1 MTVLRSGSASDVGR
15 VRSNNQDLALET
27 SNLFAVADGMGG
39 HVGGEVAA
47 QLAVQSLRQAFDRH
61 PSAQGLVD
69 AIGAANQAVWTEG
82 QEQADL
88 RGMGTTLTVAALV
101 QGSGGRDVL
110 ALANV
115 GDSRAYVFADG
126 QLSQV
131 TSDHSL
137 AEERV
142 RQGAM
147 TEQEAAVHPHRHI
160 LTRAL
165 GVGPGVD
172 VDLWELDLKT
182 GDRLLLC
189 SDGLTNE
196 VSDVEIA
203 ALLEERSDPSDAA
216 RVLVDLANQH
226 GGNDNITV
234 VVVDV
239 LVGEEGDGSSRPSGP
254 AAATALAAGAG
265 AAAATADEAGA
276 GADPGGVARCVAGG
290 RSGYGLERGEG
301 RSRDGAGLLI
311 SRSDDG
317 VTSVVPAVGSAT
329 ANGMRSGDRTRGMST
344 AVAAPPTTT
353 GIVVA
358 PGAPPPPRRPDPKS
372 KRENRRRRRRRQP
385 RAITFRVVLF
395 VLLFAGSRRRRL
407 LLRPLVRHGCLLRHR
422 GPQPAGHLSGSCRRR
437 VVVQTPR
444 RRADRCHDVADTRHR
459 RLDRQGP
466 GDRAQPLC
474 RSRLRQQPAPGGDL
488 SAAALQRIGTVC
500 REPGPERPHHGP
512 PGDHHYA
519 ADDSYLRYDDHGPSQ
534 WTMRQQDVHDQGAC
548 MTTA

>member
-47 QLAVQSLRQAFDRH
+47 RLAVQSLRQAFDQQ
-61 PSAQGLVD
+61 PTAQGLVD
-69 AIGAANQAVWTEG
+69 AIGAANQAIWVEG

-101 QGSGGRDVL
+101 QGSEGRDVL

-137 AEERV
+137 AEEKV

-203 ALLEERSDPSDAA
+203 ALLGERSDPSNVA

-239 LVGEEGDGSSRPSGP
+239 LVGEEGDGSSAPSRPAS
-254 AAATALAAGAG
+254 AAALATGAG
-265 AAAATADEAGA
+265 AAAATAAGA
-276 GADPGGVARCVAGG
+276 VADGDAVGAPAASPAGDRAGAPGVPG
-290 RSGYGLERGEG
+290 SEFP
-301 RSRDGAGLLI
+301 RD
-311 SRSDDG
+311 DDG
-317 VTSVVPAVGSAT
+317 VTSVVPAVGSSA
-329 ANGMRSGDRTRGMST
+329 ANGIRSADRSRAMGT
-344 AVAAPPTTT
+344 AVAEPRTTT
-353 GIVVA
+353 GIIVA
-358 PGAPPPPRRPDPKS
+358 PGAPPPPQGPDAKS
-372 KRENRRRRRRRQP
+372 KREIRRRRRRRQP
-385 RAITFRVVLF
+385 RAITLRVVLF
-395 VLLFAGSRRRRL
+395 VLLFAGVVAGAYYFIRWYANDAYYVTL
-407 LLRPLVRHGCLLRHR
+407 DNNQLVIY
-422 GPQPAGHLSGSCRRR
+422 
-437 VVVQTPR
+437 
-444 RRADRCHDVADTRHR
+444 
-459 RLDRQGP
+459 QG
-466 GDRAQPLC
+466 R
-474 RSRLRQQPAPGGDL
+474 PGGVLWFKPQVVDRTGVTTSQIPAINVSTVRGKVVEPTL
-488 SAAALQRIGTVC
+488 SAARGYVNNLRQEETSQQQLSNGS
-500 REPGPERPHHGP
+500 GPFAGSQ
-512 PGDHHYA
+512 A
-519 ADDSYLRYDDHGPSQ
+519 PS
-534 WTMRQQDVHDQGAC
+534 VP
-548 MTTA
+548 TTAPPATTTTLPTTDTSVTTTTAPAPSGP

>member
-39 HVGGEVAA
+39 HVGGEVASR
-47 QLAVQSLRQAFDRH
+47 LAVQSLRQAFDRQ

-101 QGSGGRDVL
+101 QGAEGRDVL

-203 ALLEERSDPSDAA
+203 DLLGQRSDPSDAA

-239 LVGEEGDGSSRPSGP
+239 LVGEEGDGSPRPSRP

-265 AAAATADEAGA
+265 AATVAADEAVA
-276 GADPGGVARCVAGG
+276 GADPPGPPAATPAGDPHTGSGAGAAGPATAPDDRAGG
-290 RSGYGLERGEG
+290 PGSSGSPFPRNDE
-301 RSRDGAGLLI
+301 
-311 SRSDDG
+311 G

-329 ANGMRSGDRTRGMST
+329 ANGMRSGDRTRATST
-344 AVAAPPTTT
+344 AVAAPPSTT

-358 PGAPPPPRRPDPKS
+358 PGAPPPPRRPDAKA
-372 KRENRRRRRRRQP
+372 KRESRRRRRRRQP
-385 RAITFRVVLF
+385 RAITLRVVLF
-395 VLLFAGSRRRRL
+395 VLLFAGVVAGAYYFVRWYAMDAYYVTVDQNQ
-407 LLRPLVRHGCLLRHR
+407 LVIY
-422 GPQPAGHLSGSCRRR
+422 
-437 VVVQTPR
+437 
-444 RRADRCHDVADTRHR
+444 
-459 RLDRQGP
+459 QG
-466 GDRAQPLC
+466 R
-474 RSRLRQQPAPGGDL
+474 PGGVLWFKPHVVDRTGVTTTQIPAIDVSTVKGQVVEPNL
-488 SAAALQRIGTVC
+488 SAARGYVNNLRQEEISQQQLSNGS
-500 REPGPERPHHGP
+500 GPFAGNQ
-512 PGDHHYA
+512 A
-519 ADDSYLRYDDHGPSQ
+519 PS
-534 WTMRQQDVHDQGAC
+534 VP
-548 MTTA
+548 TTAPPATTTTLPTTDTSVTTTTAPPTGP